1 MGKTNLEGFKRFG
14 FRIGFAGVRNTSK
27 SSEPSNGRVGSILG
41 AEVSDVT
48 KLGTF
53 SPGEDDV
60 NGAVVTMAA
69 ELTLDCRVFHK
80 SLAVTDTGELSVEG
94 QADPI
99 SEAGWLDLLTEL

>member
-1 MGKTNLEGFKRFG
+1 M
-14 FRIGFAGVRNTSK
+14 
-27 SSEPSNGRVGSILG
+27 
-41 AEVSDVT
+41 T

-60 NGAVVTMAA
+60 AGAVLAMAA